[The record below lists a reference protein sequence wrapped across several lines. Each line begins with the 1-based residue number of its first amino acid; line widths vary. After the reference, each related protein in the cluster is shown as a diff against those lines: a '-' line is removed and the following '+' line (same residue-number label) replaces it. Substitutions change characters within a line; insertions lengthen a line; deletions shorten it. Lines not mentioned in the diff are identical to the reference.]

1 MYSKQSACG
10 AQSAHHH
17 HYGHRPMHVM
27 FRRPKYN
34 VPLNIIDKG
43 DSYEV
48 NVFATGFTKDEV
60 TLTVENDLLHITG
73 KKDLSGK
80 ENPTFVIQEFPI
92 KHFERNV
99 SLNGQ
104 VNIDNISAEFKDS
117 VLVIK
122 LQKSEEAKHSER
134 RIEVK

>member
-1 MYSKQSACG
+1 MYSKSSACG
-10 AQSAHHH
+10 AHSAHHRH
-17 HYGHRPMHVM
+17 GYRPMHVT

-34 VPLNIIDKG
+34 VPLNILDKG

-48 NVFATGFTKDEV
+48 HLYATGFSKEEV
-60 TLTVENDLLHITG
+60 SISVSEDLLHIAG
-73 KKDLSGK
+73 KKDLTGQ
-80 ENPTFVIQEFPI
+80 ENPHFVMQEFPI

-104 VNIDNISAEFKDS
+104 VNVDQISAEYKDS
-117 VLVIK
+117 VLIVK
-122 LQKSEEAKHSER
+122 LPKSEEAKTSER